1 MYFLGIDIG
10 TGGSR
15 AVVIDVNGKVVA
27 SATKE
32 HAAFA
37 SPQIGWAEQ
46 DPRDWWRASVAAIRK
61 VLSSVAFGA
70 DAIGAVSFSGQM
82 HGSVFLDEKDEVI
95 RPALLWCDQRTEK
108 QCGEITKKIGATR
121 LIELVSNPAITGFT
135 LPKILWLRENELQ
148 NWERV
153 RCILLPKD
161 YVRLR
166 LTGDKASDVADS
178 SGTLL
183 FDVVN
188 RRWSQEILD
197 AMEIDKDLM
206 PPVYESI
213 EVTGKVSAAGAE
225 ATGLIAGTPVIAGA
239 GDNAAGAI
247 GMGIVQPGTV
257 SATIGTSGVVFV
269 VTEKPTLDLKGRTH
283 TLCHAIPNRWHM
295 TGVTLGAGLSLKWFR
310 DNFGGGAD
318 FATLGDEAAK
328 VSAGSDGAIWLP
340 YLMGER
346 TPHLDPHARAAF
358 IGLTASHT
366 RGHLVRAVMEG
377 VAFSLR
383 DAFEIFKSL
392 GAEVNAIR
400 LGGGGS
406 HSPVWRQIQAD
417 VYGQAVQ
424 TIEADEGAALGAAIL
439 AGVGVGTWNSVD
451 EACERTIRVAEKIDV
466 NAESAK
472 ALDQNYEIYKRL
484 YPALKALSEPP
495 VEPRHPACVP

>member
-15 AVVIDVNGKVVA
+15 AVVIDIDGKVLA
-27 SATKE
+27 SATEE

-37 SPQIGWAEQ
+37 SQHIGWAEQ

-61 VLSSVAFGA
+61 VLSLIDCGA

-108 QCGEITKKIGATR
+108 QCAEITEKIGATR

-135 LPKILWLRENELQ
+135 LPKILWLRENEPE
-148 NWERV
+148 NWSRV
-153 RCILLPKD
+153 SSILLPKD
-161 YVRLR
+161 YVRLC

-188 RRWSQEILD
+188 RRWSQEMLE
-197 AMEIDKDLM
+197 AMEIGRDLM
-206 PPVYESI
+206 PPVYESLEI
-213 EVTGKVSAAGAE
+213 TGKVSSAGSE
-225 ATGLIAGTPVIAGA
+225 ATGLKAGTPVIAGA

-247 GMGIVQPGTV
+247 GMGIVRPGTV

-283 TLCHAIPNRWHM
+283 TLCHAIPDRWYM

-310 DNFGGGAD
+310 DNFGGGVD
-318 FATLGDEAAK
+318 FDTLGEEASR

-358 IGLTASHT
+358 VGLTASHT
-366 RGHLVRAVMEG
+366 RGHLTRAVMEG

-383 DAFEIFKSL
+383 DAFEIFRSL
-392 GAEVNAIR
+392 GADINAIR

-417 VYGQAVQ
+417 VYGQKVQ
-424 TIEADEGAALGAAIL
+424 TIEADEGAAFGAAIL
-439 AGVGVGTWNSVD
+439 AGVGVRAWNSVD
-451 EACERTIRVAEKIDV
+451 EACEKTIRIADTIETKDEARAV
-466 NAESAK
+466 
-472 ALDQNYEIYKRL
+472 LDKNYETYKKL
-484 YPALKALSEPP
+484 YPALKFC
-495 VEPRHPACVP
+495 HW

>member
-15 AVVIDVNGKVVA
+15 AVIIDVEGTVMA
-27 SATKE
+27 SATE
-32 HAAFA
+32 DHVAFA

-46 DPRDWWRASVAAIRK
+46 DPRDWWRASVAVIRK
-61 VLSSVAFGA
+61 VLSSVDFGGE
-70 DAIGAVSFSGQM
+70 AIVAVSFSGQM
-82 HGSVFLDEKDEVI
+82 HGSVFLDEKDQVI

-108 QCGEITKKIGATR
+108 QCAEITEKIGAAH

-135 LPKILWLRENELQ
+135 LPKILWLRENEPE
-148 NWERV
+148 NWSRV
-153 RCILLPKD
+153 KSVLLPKD
-161 YVRLR
+161 YVRLC

-188 RRWSQEILD
+188 RRWSQEMLD
-197 AMEIDKDLM
+197 AMEIDKELM

-213 EVTGKVSAAGAE
+213 EVTGKISAAGAE
-225 ATGLIAGTPVIAGA
+225 VTGLIAGAPVIAGA

-269 VTEKPTLDLKGRTH
+269 VTEKPTLDLRGRTH
-283 TLCHAIPNRWHM
+283 TLCHAIPDRWHM

-318 FATLGDEAAK
+318 FATLGEEAAN
-328 VSAGSDGAIWLP
+328 VPSGSDGAIWLP

-392 GAEVNAIR
+392 GADVDTIR

-406 HSPVWRQIQAD
+406 HSPIWRQIQAD
-417 VYGQAVQ
+417 VYGQTVQ
-424 TIEADEGAALGAAIL
+424 TIEADEGAAFGAAIL
-439 AGVGVGTWNSVD
+439 AGVGVGAWASVD
-451 EACERTIRVAEKIDV
+451 EACEIAIRPD
-466 NAESAK
+466 K
-472 ALDQNYEIYKRL
+472 AVEPDQVSVQILNKNYERFRAL
-484 YPALKALSEPP
+484 YPALVA
-495 VEPRHPACVP
+495 V

>member
-15 AVVIDVNGKVVA
+15 AVIIDVDGKVLA
-27 SATKE
+27 SATEE

-61 VLSSVAFGA
+61 VLSLIDLGA

-108 QCGEITKKIGATR
+108 QCAEITEKIGATR

-135 LPKILWLRENELQ
+135 LPKILWLRENEPE
-148 NWERV
+148 NWSRV
-153 RCILLPKD
+153 SSILLPKD
-161 YVRLR
+161 YVRLC

-188 RRWSQEILD
+188 RRWSQEMLD
-197 AMEIDKDLM
+197 AMEIGRDLM

-213 EVTGKVSAAGAE
+213 EITGKVSTAGAE
-225 ATGLIAGTPVIAGA
+225 ATGLKAGTPVIAGA

-247 GMGIVQPGTV
+247 GMGIVRPGTV

-283 TLCHAIPNRWHM
+283 TLCHAIPDRWHM

-310 DNFGGGAD
+310 DNFGGGVD
-318 FATLGDEAAK
+318 FETLGEEASR
-328 VSAGSDGAIWLP
+328 VSAGSEGAIWLP

-358 IGLTASHT
+358 VGLTASHT
-366 RGHLVRAVMEG
+366 RGHLTRAVMEG

-383 DAFEIFKSL
+383 DAFEIFRSL
-392 GAEVNAIR
+392 GADINAIR

-417 VYGQAVQ
+417 VYGQKVQ
-424 TIEADEGAALGAAIL
+424 TIEADEGAAFGAAIL
-439 AGVGVGTWNSVD
+439 AGVGVRAWNSVD
-451 EACERTIRVAEKIDV
+451 EACEKTIRIADTIETKDEARAV
-466 NAESAK
+466 
-472 ALDQNYEIYKRL
+472 LDKNYETYKKL
-484 YPALKALSEPP
+484 YPALKFC
-495 VEPRHPACVP
+495 HW